1 MKRFN
6 LYSLYIALYAI
17 VAIALAGCTIEDL
30 PPIVDDEGG
39 NGGGWTE
46 ESVGG
51 DQKPGEDD
59 GKEPGDDNTEP
70 GDEPIEVPSENWT
83 SDELAWVFDMN
94 VLPEIHISVTESQWN
109 ELLQAYDRNSQ
120 TTHYIH

>member
-6 LYSLYIALYAI
+6 LFSLYIALYAI
-17 VAIALAGCTIEDL
+17 VAIALAGCAIEDL

-59 GKEPGDDNTEP
+59 GKEPGEDNTEPGEDDGKEPGDDNTEP
-70 GDEPIEVPSENWT
+70 GDEPIEAKT
-83 SDELAWVFDMN
+83 AHRLTCA
-94 VLPEIHISVTESQWN
+94 
-109 ELLQAYDRNSQ
+109 
-120 TTHYIH
+120 